1 MLRLPRLAPVLIL
14 AAALSGLAF
23 LPRTGTTVPLYAART
38 GLMCQSCHFDPN
50 GGGPRNEFGFAFA
63 KNRHSLEPDTAEEW
77 KDLALKNR
85 VGDDFPLYFG
95 LNQRFMLLSSR
106 QDAPVGDPTDR
117 AGFWNMQN
125 SIYATFQPHPRLTL
139 VYNLEAVGTNYESR
153 DAFALLGIGADHYL
167 KAGQFRVPFG
177 LRMDDHTVATRNSFL
192 DYQTQGRFLPYD
204 PRRVDRGVE
213 FGGTHGSFFG
223 RASFT
228 NGTTSNT
235 PPLDNQHPQAL
246 AAKFGYNMA
255 SYQGGV
261 SFYDSWARNPFD
273 ASASDRA
280 TRWGYYALAHHGPV
294 AILGEVAAG
303 TDQAWEAG
311 AVARTNSLAC
321 FLEADW
327 APHRS
332 YNVRVRVDRLELD
345 RASDDVVRKLNS
357 WNRYALE
364 GEWVPVPFAELRWT
378 MRLIDPVAER
388 DLSDVELKSEK
399 QAYLQLHLSY

>member
-1 MLRLPRLAPVLIL
+1 MFRLPRLAPVLFL

-23 LPRTGTTVPLYAART
+23 LPRAGTTVPLYAART

-63 KNRHSLEPDTAEEW
+63 KNRHSLEPDTAEAW
-77 KDLALKNR
+77 KDLSLKNR
-85 VGDDFPLYFG
+85 VGDEFPLYFG
-95 LNQRFMLLSSR
+95 LNQRFMLLGSR
-106 QDAPVGDPTDR
+106 QDQPVGDPTDR
-117 AGFWNMQN
+117 TGFWNMQN
-125 SIYATFQPHPRLTL
+125 SIYATFQPHAKLTL
-139 VYNLEAVGTNYESR
+139 VYNLEAVGTSYESR
-153 DAFALLGIGADHYL
+153 DAFAVIGIGADHYL

-192 DYQTQGRFLPYD
+192 DYQTQARFLPYD

-213 FGGTHGSFFG
+213 IGGTKGNLFG

-228 NGTTSNT
+228 NGTTANS
-235 PPLDNQHPQAL
+235 PPLDDQHPQAV
-246 AAKFGYNMA
+246 AAKFGYNM
-255 SYQGGV
+255 SRYQGGF
-261 SFYDSWARNPFD
+261 SFYDSWARSPFD
-273 ASASDRA
+273 PASSARA

-294 AILGEVAAG
+294 ALIGELAAG
-303 TDQAWEAG
+303 TDQAWDAG
-311 AVARTNSLAC
+311 AVTRTNSLAG
-321 FLEADW
+321 FVEADW

-332 YNVRVRVDRLELD
+332 YNVRVRYDRLELD
-345 RASDDVVRKLNS
+345 RSSDDLVRDLNS

-378 MRLIDPVAER
+378 MRLIDPVAEK
-388 DLSDVELKSEK
+388 DPFDVELKSEK